1 MPALMKAVDALERS
15 FQLPKSVEQIAKP
28 REQRWRGLRIGN
40 LGLLVA
46 HDSGGELL
54 EEARIYPLPRTPSW
68 CRGLINL
75 RGQLIP
81 VFDLHERLRLTHLRA
96 ARQWCLV
103 LGRGADA
110 LALMIDA
117 LPKSIVID
125 RAARIQS
132 AAVPQDLRAF
142 VDEAYRIGDELWIEF
157 RHQEFFRSLNGA
169 RGA

>member
-1 MPALMKAVDALERS
+1 MPALMRAVDALERS
-15 FQLPKSVEQIAKP
+15 FELPASVDQAVKP
-28 REQRWRGLRIGN
+28 REQRWRGLRVGN

-54 EEARIYPLPRTPSW
+54 EEARIFPLPRTPAW

-96 ARQWCLV
+96 TRQWCLV

-110 LALMIDA
+110 LAVMIDS
-117 LPKSIVID
+117 LPQSVVID
-125 RAARIQS
+125 NAARIQT

-142 VDEAYRIGDELWIEF
+142 VDEAYRLGDELWIEF
-157 RHQEFFRSLNGA
+157 RYKEFFQALSGA
-169 RGA
+169 RGN

>member
-1 MPALMKAVDALERS
+1 MPALMRAVDALERS
-15 FQLPKSVEQIAKP
+15 FELPQSVEPVVKP
-28 REQRWRGLRIGN
+28 REQRWRGLRVGN
-40 LGLLVA
+40 LGMLVP
-46 HDSGGELL
+46 HDCGGELL
-54 EEARIYPLPRTPSW
+54 EEARIHPLPRTPSW

-110 LALMIDA
+110 LAVMIDA
-117 LPKSIVID
+117 MPKSVVID

-132 AAVPQDLRAF
+132 AAVPQDLRNF
-142 VDEAYRIGDELWIEF
+142 VGEAYRLGDELWIEF
-157 RHQEFFRSLNGA
+157 QYRQYFQSLSGT
-169 RGA
+169 RGN